1 MLIGKIVGSVVS
13 TRKNEKL
20 IGKTIKVICEAF
32 DPAAEIYFG
41 RGEADAPDID
51 TKIYFRPEF
60 GKKRITPGEFVN
72 IKIDDVIDYD
82 LIGDIVR

>member
-1 MLIGKIVGSVVS
+1 MRQQLHI
-13 TRKNEKL
+13 TEAKNEKL
-20 IGKTIKVICEAF
+20 IGTTVKVICEAF

-51 TKIYFRPEF
+51 TKVYFRPEL
-60 GKKRITPGEFVN
+60 GKKRIAPGEFVN